1 MVAIKKIMDNLS
13 FKQHWEK
20 IYETK
25 NHQEVGWYQQK
36 PMVSLSFF
44 EELNFPLDANII
56 DIGGGESYLVDNL
69 AQMGYKHISVLDIA
83 TKAIEKAKARF
94 KESGQNIHWIV
105 SDVLEF
111 SVSNKYNVWH
121 DRAAFHFLLE
131 EKDIQKYIEHANN
144 ALKENGLLFVGTFS
158 ENGPGKCSGL
168 LVRKYAIDELKQVFS
183 PYFEPIKCFNIDHF
197 TPSDNV
203 QNYTFC
209 TFRKKH

>member
-1 MVAIKKIMDNLS
+1 MDSLS
-13 FKQHWEK
+13 FKQHWEN

-36 PMVSLSFF
+36 PLVSLSFF
-44 EELNFPLDANII
+44 EGFDVPLDANII

-105 SDVLEF
+105 SNVLEF
-111 SVSNKYNVWH
+111 SVSDKYDVWH

-131 EKDIQKYIEHANN
+131 EKDIQQYVEHAKN
-144 ALKENGLLFVGTFS
+144 ALKENGLLFIGTFS
-158 ENGPGKCSGL
+158 ENGPSKCSGL
-168 LVRKYAIDELKQVFS
+168 PVRKYAIDELKLVFS
-183 PYFEPIKCFNIDHF
+183 LYFEPVKCFNIDHF

-209 TFRKKH
+209 SFRKKY